1 MDFYILSFLCFHSP
15 PPRKKSAAGVTFIGG
30 TDRNGIPSPLYKA
43 VIEYHIYYFPIHKAA
58 SVASISRAL
67 SDFISSAWDDLYSS
81 APLLSAKSAFVSLGT
96 LRTFK
101 LITLSTFGCL
111 CPPSTLSPQ
120 LQPHSAPPSPMDNDI
135 SSLGPSPEGWK
146 WSAVVGRTNLFPF
159 PSVSDCLW
167 ELIIFKWIRQDAWR
181 DGLIWSFVKSH

>member
-1 MDFYILSFLCFHSP
+1 MYFGWRSASLKLPPSDWWTFMFSHSSASSTTP
-15 PPRKKSAAGVTFIGG
+15 PEKKSAAGVTFTGG
-30 TDRNGIPSPLYKA
+30 TDRNGIPSPLYEA

-67 SDFISSAWDDLYSS
+67 SDFISSAWDDLNSS

-111 CPPSTLSPQ
+111 CPPPPSSPQ
-120 LQPHSAPPSPMDNDI
+120 LQPSSAPRLLWIMIFLHWGPLLKVENEARLSVGQTSFPSPLLAIVFGN
-135 SSLGPSPEGWK
+135 
-146 WSAVVGRTNLFPF
+146 
-159 PSVSDCLW
+159 
-167 ELIIFKWIRQDAWR
+167 
-181 DGLIWSFVKSH
+181 